1 MIIKG
6 KPVIVYDIEV
16 FPNVF
21 SCTWC
26 NTELKRTYQFEI
38 SQRKN
43 ELLDTLEL
51 FENKNI
57 MFCGYNN
64 LHYDDVIIKLLL
76 KHKNKL
82 LGFYSDYLKICKGIH
97 KYSKSIIRGD
107 EMPNGYKELKYAKYF
122 SSFDL
127 LTMLFSEKLRVGL
140 KEMQVTMQYPN
151 VQEYEGDFDDFLPED
166 QIDNMLAYNLNDV
179 MSTVE
184 LLERCKADIDLRL
197 AIEQEYGTDVLSMD
211 GVTIGTEILK
221 IKYLQKTGKSWWQ
234 IKDLRSPCDTV
245 DFDRVIF
252 DVVRFRSEYLQ
263 DVLTEIKSQKNIS
276 PGRKG
281 YEKHF
286 LLGNLEV
293 SVGVGG
299 IHSKNEPE
307 IIIPKEDE
315 LLLDSDV
322 NSLYPSL
329 IINYNIVPPHLGME
343 FLETYSQIRDERLY
357 AKRNKQK
364 TKNLTLKLA
373 LNGASGNYQNEHS
386 WLYSPESVM
395 KIRMN
400 GQLMLIMLA
409 ERLMEIGAR
418 IIQVNTDGVLYLI
431 KKDAP
436 YQQVLSEWEKDVNLT
451 LETEN
456 FEAFYQYAVNDYLG
470 VLKGYKETK
479 DKSLLK
485 MKGLFIDQVALGKG
499 MKPMIIPKAI
509 NEYLINKTPIEQ
521 TVKSSHDL
529 NDFITYQKVGKQFYV
544 EKAGEKI
551 SRINRYY
558 CSTGGYHLYKHRNG
572 ESIKSN
578 GESMLKK
585 SGVQIVNDLTKV
597 RQFPEDINYE
607 YYITE
612 ARKIVF
618 PMEHPQLRLF

>member
-1 MIIKG
+1 MVIKG
-6 KPVIVYDIEV
+6 KTVIVYDIEC
-16 FPNVF
+16 FYNVF
-21 SCTWC
+21 SCTAY
-26 NTELKRTYQFEI
+26 NTQSEETYVFEI
-38 SQRKN
+38 SHRKN
-43 ELLDTLEL
+43 DLEGL
-51 FENKNI
+51 IEMFSNKDY

-64 LHYDDVIIKLLL
+64 IHYDDVIIKLILRD
-76 KHKNKL
+76 KKL
-82 LGFYSDYLKICKGIH
+82 LSSFTYDRICKGIF
-97 KYSKSIIRGD
+97 KYSKSIITD
-107 EMPNGYKELKYAKYF
+107 DLPSSYKELKYAQYF

-127 LTMLFSEKLRVGL
+127 LTMLFSQKLRVGL

-151 VQEYEGDFDDFLPED
+151 VQEFEGDFDASLPDEQTD
-166 QIDNMLAYNLNDV
+166 EMLKYNLNDV
-179 MSTVE
+179 MSTTA
-184 LLERCKADIDLRL
+184 LLQRCEADIALRL
-197 AIEQEYGTDVLSMD
+197 GIEDEYGVNVLSMD

-221 IKYLQKTGKSWWQ
+221 IKYLQQTHKNWWQ

-245 DFDRVIF
+245 DFDKVIF
-252 DVVRFRSEYLQ
+252 DVVKFRTPYLQ
-263 DVLTEIKSQKNIS
+263 DVLKEIKSQKNIS

-286 LLGNLEV
+286 LLGNLEI

-299 IHSKNEPE
+299 IHSKNQPE
-307 IIIPKEDE
+307 IIIPNENQ

-329 IINYNIVPPHLGME
+329 IINYEIVPPHLGKE
-343 FLETYSQIRDERLY
+343 FLDIYSQIREERLY
-357 AKRNKQK
+357 AKRNKLK

-431 KKDAP
+431 DKNAP
-436 YQQVLSEWEKDVNLT
+436 YQEVLKEWENDTRMT
-451 LETEN
+451 LETED

-470 VLKGYKETK
+470 VLRGYKETK

-485 MKGLFIDQVALGKG
+485 TKGLFIDHVILGKG
-499 MKPMIIPKAI
+499 MQPMIIPKALNAYFADGI
-509 NEYLINKTPIEQ
+509 PIEQ
-521 TVKSSHDL
+521 TIRQSKDI

-544 EKAGEKI
+544 ERVGEKI

-558 CSTGGYHLYKHRNG
+558 CSTNGYYLYKHRNG
-572 ESIKSN
+572 EDISSN
-578 GESMLKK
+578 GEHMMKD
-585 SGVQIVNDLTKV
+585 SGVKIVNDLT
-597 RQFPEDINYE
+597 QIQEFPNDINYK
-607 YYITE
+607 YYI
-612 ARKIVF
+612 ARAKKIAF
-618 PMEHPQLRLF
+618 PMEHYQLSLF